1 VAVGRGRDVDTGG
14 CVAKND
20 GVNVGGIAKVFVGRI
35 IGVDVGSANGVLVA
49 GIMTGGGLVQ
59 VAAGGTGVADAK
71 T

>member
-1 VAVGRGRDVDTGG
+1 
-14 CVAKND
+14 VAKND

-71 T
+71 I